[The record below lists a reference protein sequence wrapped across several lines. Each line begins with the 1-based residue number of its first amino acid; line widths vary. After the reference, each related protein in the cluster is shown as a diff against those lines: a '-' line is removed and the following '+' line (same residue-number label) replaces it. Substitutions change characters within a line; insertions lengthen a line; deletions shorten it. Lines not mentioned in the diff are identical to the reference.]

1 LSTSQQDHKD
11 FFISYNGADQRWA
24 EWIAWQL
31 EEAAYSVIL
40 QAWDFLPGS
49 NFVMQMDRALTL
61 APRMIAV
68 LSPQYLSSLY
78 TQPEWASAFRH
89 DPKGE
94 QSLLIPVRVQPCE
107 VTGLLGPIIY
117 VDLVG
122 RDEATARQRLLAAV
136 RHERAKPAQAPAYPQ
151 TMQHTIS
158 KQLNFPGDLPPIWKM
173 PHQRDHLFLG
183 REQLLQELHISLATD
198 HTVLLFEPD
207 FAREAGSSG
216 ATGTAVEY
224 AYRFRSDY
232 HVIAWIQA
240 DTGEALRSDLLSLA
254 TALHLPQANLPEQD
268 PLQSVV
274 QWLRTH
280 QHWLLVLDGVHEQEV
295 LSPLMPLPKPGHLIL
310 VSATRTLEA
319 VAPMIELNQVPWEER
334 TVLMQLSQVVGAAL
348 QGPERRIPLGLEPIT
363 IGRASTNQV
372 VLRDPSVSSRHAVI
386 ELKDQAYW
394 ITDTESTNGTLL
406 NQQRLAPQV
415 PLKLHPGDSIRFGN
429 ITCTY
434 EVIDRPSRSL
444 ASPLTSEQ
452 ENTSAGASPLSTPSI
467 ERQQHDRVGQRFGNY
482 RLSRLIGQGGFAEVY
497 LGEHIFLDTQTAI
510 KVLHTQLVGQDM
522 EQFRQEARTIA
533 HLEHPHIVRLLDFGV
548 EGTTPYLIMSY
559 APNGTMRER
568 YPKGTRLPL
577 EEVVVYVKQISQAL
591 QYAHDHKIIHRDI
604 KPENMLFGPDDQVVL
619 SDFNIAL
626 VSQSSRYHQPNDM
639 AGTIAYM
646 APEQIEAHPRPAS
659 DQYSLGIVIY
669 EWLCGE
675 RPFHGSFTEIA
686 VKHQLVAPPSLRE
699 KVPSLSAQVVQ
710 VVMTALAKNFKDRFG
725 SIRAFATALEQASQ
739 VVEDV
744 PSVQLNNLALS
755 TPHGA
760 STVPDPLIQH
770 ASQTSQI
777 ELEQEQP
784 LSKAPEPLRGNG
796 EARVEA
802 PPQVHADSPSHHI
815 DEKEPAP
822 PPLHEEGHAVPQS
835 EIPTLTGE
843 SATLDAVAAP
853 SEPSLSSTDHPDSSL
868 PMGTESPPSSPFSP
882 PESSLMPNAPHSQA
896 GVAESLNA
904 GRSRTE
910 VSTAKTSDERV
921 NPWGLGK
928 RQMIAMIVGIML
940 YSVVNYLIA
949 TLLISNYHGG
959 YQLWDSNSLIM
970 IMKGANIL
978 LGLILVVPLLFATKF
993 GPWVGLVCALPNA
1006 LIGYYLSQN
1015 INSSELPPLSW
1026 YDFASL
1032 ALLGFLSGLAFL
1044 RTQGCYNTRRNLA
1057 TAIVTSCIG
1066 LVVYALFLMIG
1077 DIIVY
1082 QSYWFN
1088 RFGFTLATV
1097 LVASIVSLILLPI
1110 LLIVADNIEKHNI
1123 PTG

>member
-1 LSTSQQDHKD
+1 MNQQDHKD

-24 EWIAWQL
+24 EWIAWQM

-49 NFVMQMDRALTL
+49 NFVVQMDRALTL

-78 TQPEWASAFRH
+78 TQPEWAAAFRH

-107 VTGLLGPIIY
+107 VTGLLGPIVY

-122 RDEATARQRLLAAV
+122 RDETTARQRLLAGV

-151 TMQHTIS
+151 TVQHTVS

-173 PHQRDHLFLG
+173 PHQRDPLFLG
-183 REQLLQELHISLATD
+183 HEQLLQKLHTSLATD

-207 FAREAGSSG
+207 FVREDGSSG
-216 ATGTAVEY
+216 ATGIAVEY

-232 HVIAWIQA
+232 QVIAWIQA
-240 DTGEALRSDLLSLA
+240 DSREAFRANLLNLA
-254 TALHLPQANLPEQD
+254 TALHLPQANPPDQD
-268 PLQSVV
+268 PFQAVV

-280 QHWLLVLDGVHEQEV
+280 QHWLLVLDQVQEQEV
-295 LSPLMPLPKPGHLIL
+295 LAPLMPLPEQGHLLL
-310 VSATRTLEA
+310 VSAIRSLES
-319 VAPMIELNQVPWEER
+319 VAALIELKQVPWEER

-348 QGPERRIPLGLEPIT
+348 QGPEGRIPLGLEPIT
-363 IGRASTNQV
+363 IGRASTNQI
-372 VLRDPSVSSRHAVI
+372 VLRDPSVSSRHAI
-386 ELKDQAYW
+386 ITLKDQAYW
-394 ITDTESTNGTLL
+394 VTDTESTNGTLL
-406 NQQRLAPQV
+406 NQQRLVPQV
-415 PLKLHPGDSIRFGN
+415 PLKLHAGDAIRFGN

-434 EVIDRPSRSL
+434 EVLDRPSRSL
-444 ASPLTSEQ
+444 AFHLSSEQ
-452 ENTSAGASPLSTPSI
+452 ENTSAGASPLSTPII

-510 KVLHTQLVGQDM
+510 KVLYTQLVGQDV

-577 EEVVVYVKQISQAL
+577 KQVVDYVKQISEAL
-591 QYAHDHKIIHRDI
+591 QYAHDRKIIHRDI

-619 SDFNIAL
+619 SDFGIAL
-626 VSQSSRYHQPNDM
+626 VSQSSRYQQPNDM

-699 KVPSLSAQVVQ
+699 KVPSLTAQVEQ

-725 SIRAFATALEQASQ
+725 SIRAFATALEQANQ

-744 PSVQLNNLALS
+744 PSVQLNNMA
-755 TPHGA
+755 PPQVA

-770 ASQTSQI
+770 APESLQT

-784 LSKAPEPLRGNG
+784 HMKAPELHG
-796 EARVEA
+796 EKGET
-802 PPQVHADSPSHHI
+802 PPQVQADSSSPHT
-815 DEKEPAP
+815 DERESVTPT
-822 PPLHEEGHAVPQS
+822 HEEVHAVPAS
-835 EIPTLTGE
+835 EIPSLMGE
-843 SATLDAVAAP
+843 SASLNAIAAYT
-853 SEPSLSSTDHPDSSL
+853 EPSLSSTKNTNSS
-868 PMGTESPPSSPFSP
+868 TE
-882 PESSLMPNAPHSQA
+882 
-896 GVAESLNA
+896 
-904 GRSRTE
+904 R
-910 VSTAKTSDERV
+910 STAKTFDETV

-928 RQMIAMIVGIML
+928 RQLIAMVIGIVV

-949 TLLISNYHGG
+949 QLLVSNYHGG
-959 YQLWDSNSLIM
+959 NELWSSNFIS
-970 IMKGANIL
+970 GTNIL
-978 LGLILVVPLLFATKF
+978 IGLIAVVPLLFATKF
-993 GPWVGLVCALPNA
+993 GPWVGLVCVLPGV

-1015 INSSELPPLSW
+1015 INSSTLPPPDW

-1044 RTQGCYNTRRNLA
+1044 RTQGRYNTRRNLA
-1057 TAIVTSCIG
+1057 TAIVTSFIG
-1066 LVVYALFLMIG
+1066 LVVYALFLMIS
-1077 DIIVY
+1077 DIIVW

-1097 LVASIVSLILLPI
+1097 LVASMVALILLPI
-1110 LLIVADNIEKHNI
+1110 LLLIYNNVESRNI